1 MTASSFSFFLHV
13 VINVH
18 NRNDVEK
25 RYVRNR
31 GECANAVL
39 WLQPGGKE
47 FGRLTFMMFI
57 NQGCNSERKQKSN
70 LQVTDRKVMEIPHNH
85 ISNADYDIK

>member
-1 MTASSFSFFLHV
+1 MPCVLIDSRTLLVLRRQLVQQDSV
-13 VINVH
+13 
-18 NRNDVEK
+18 
-25 RYVRNR
+25 
-31 GECANAVL
+31 NAVNAVR
-39 WLQPGGKE
+39 WRE
-47 FGRLTFMMFI
+47 FGRSTVVMFI